1 MHRLGETRRHGQGL
15 FHLLMVFDQ
24 FRLKRAEK
32 SEPGGSRMAVRSAV
46 VLKLMA
52 S

>member
-1 MHRLGETRRHGQGL
+1 MELG
-15 FHLLMVFDQ
+15 
-24 FRLKRAEK
+24 RASEK